1 MPTEP
6 TNKRVVAFVDGQALY
21 HAARE
26 AFGYTFP
33 NYDVTK
39 LSQAVADLKGWQ
51 LVKVYFYTGIPEK
64 HEQAAWHDFWA
75 AKLAVM
81 GTRNITTFTRPL
93 RYSTKVVT
101 LKDGTT
107 QTVRVPRE
115 KGIDVRLALDATR
128 LAWQADYDV
137 ALIFSQDQDLSEVI
151 DEVRTISQKHRRW
164 LKVACAYPS
173 SQSCPNN
180 RGINGAEWIRI
191 NKAMYD
197 LSIDPNDYRTK
208 LKPSKL

>member
-6 TNKRVVAFVDGQALY
+6 INKRVVAFVDGQALF
-21 HAARE
+21 HSARE
-26 AFGYTFP
+26 AFGYVYP

-39 LSQAVADLKGWQ
+39 LVQAVADLKGWQ
-51 LVKVYFYTGIPEK
+51 LVKVYFYTGMPER
-64 HEQAAWHDFWA
+64 HEQEFWHDFWA

-93 RYSTKVVT
+93 RYANKTVM

-107 QTVRVPRE
+107 QTLRIPRE

-137 ALIFSQDQDLSEVI
+137 ALIFSQDQDLSEVA
-151 DEVRTISQKHRRW
+151 DEVKKISEVQRRW
-164 LKVACAYPS
+164 IKVASAFPIS
-173 SQSCPNN
+173 PTAENR
-180 RGINGAEWIRI
+180 RGINNTEWVKIDR
-191 NKAMYD
+191 ATYD
-197 LSIDPNDYRTK
+197 ACLDKTDYRPRIK
-208 LKPSKL
+208 